1 MGQITIEELTNYLN
15 NQTGGFV
22 CPICRHQQWQAEQS
36 NGRIVSDVKLM
47 TEGELKTILIEL
59 IKENGGDVSSDDDDE
74 TSASSI
80 LTHLA
85 VVRCGHC
92 GWVSLFDRAFIGEK
106 IHDKRSA

>member
-1 MGQITIEELTNYLN
+1 MVQITIEELTNYLN

-36 NGRIVSDVKLM
+36 NGRTVSDVKLM
-47 TEGELKTILIEL
+47 TEGAFKTDLTEL
-59 IKENGGDVSSDDDDE
+59 IQEYGGDVPSDDDDE

-85 VVRCGHC
+85 IVRCGHC

-106 IHDKRSA
+106 IHGKHSA